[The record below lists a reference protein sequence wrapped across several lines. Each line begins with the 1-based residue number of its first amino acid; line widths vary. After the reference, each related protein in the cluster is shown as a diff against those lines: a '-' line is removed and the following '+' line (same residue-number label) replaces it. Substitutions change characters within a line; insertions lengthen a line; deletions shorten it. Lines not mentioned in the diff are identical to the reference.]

1 MAKWTF
7 FSAFLAVFL
16 FFTIFSHGQID
27 TFDLSLYKLP
37 ELERHQLDFSLD
49 ASGAGDDHYRE
60 NSGWGEITESQDKS
74 FRFISSAGGTYK
86 SYFNNRDYQGNHRFS
101 VGFNAD
107 LTHQNSEKPEK
118 YQELKDVFDIS
129 LSGKSNNRFYSDN
142 LYYLATNLSFGVSS
156 RFRNAERKWDTV
168 DNFRNSVDETRAMY
182 ISLPV
187 SAGKGRIE
195 PLRDARMAVYIMD
208 QLSRKGKLNRKPTD
222 EEILDFARLIA
233 EIKNERFFDARLRR
247 VYEMTRLDSFL
258 RENDLAGKQDIGY
271 YTTMNDYWRYANNPY
286 RGSGSRFSIG
296 IDPSYGSNYS
306 FDETREPGDNNKNIS
321 TWRRIVIKV
330 RLRYAYEKP
339 HNLYWQ
345 SSFRGNAAFGRE
357 WRRRESVISENI
369 SHRGNQVFN
378 SNVNYALKWYPD
390 SRTWF
395 KFNIGGSYEQDFHP
409 DKQYEDFREFFKW
422 GDNTYFKVHSG
433 VSGYFYLSPQVRLEV
448 NYGLWYGDYTRP
460 IQNFPDHG
468 YRVAQKQWD
477 YHFSFDLNYS
487 LF

>member
-1 MAKWTF
+1 MAKWTL
-7 FSAFLAVFL
+7 FSAFLSAFL
-16 FFTIFSHGQID
+16 FSAIFSHAQID

-49 ASGAGDDHYRE
+49 AGGSE
-60 NSGWGEITESQDKS
+60 NDAFNEYYEFGEIVEYQNNRSD
-74 FRFISSAGGTYK
+74 FGSSIGGTYK
-86 SYFNNRDYQGNHRFS
+86 SYYNSRDYQGNHRFS
-101 VGFNAD
+101 LGFDAD
-107 LTHQNSEKPEK
+107 LSHQNSEKPER
-118 YQELKDVFDIS
+118 YQELNEDFGVS

-142 LYYLATNLSFGVSS
+142 LYYLATNLSFGVST

-168 DNFRNSVDETRAMY
+168 DNFRNSVDESRAMY

-208 QLSRKGKLNRKPTD
+208 QLSRNGKLNRKPTD

-296 IDPSYGSNYS
+296 IDPSYVSNYS

-321 TWRRIVIKV
+321 TWRRIEIKV

-369 SHRGNQVFN
+369 RHRGNQVFN
-378 SNVNYALKWYPD
+378 SNVNYNLRWYPD

-395 KFNIGGSYEQDFHP
+395 KFNIGGSYEQEFHP
-409 DKQYEDFREFFKW
+409 DKQYEDFREFLDW
-422 GDNTYFKVHSG
+422 GDNTNFNVHSG

-448 NYGLWYGDYTRP
+448 NYGLWYWDDSRP
-460 IQNFPDHG
+460 IRDFPDHG
-468 YRVAQKQWD
+468 YKISHKQWE
-477 YHFSFDLNYS
+477 YHFSFDIDYS